1 METHAHGH
9 EHGHHPYPHLEEV
22 HFHLNRRPVRV
33 FGHTHTGLEIK
44 DAAIAQGVK
53 IARDFLLFLEHEHQP
68 NQPVGDDE
76 EVHVTKHSRF
86 KAIGDDDNS

>member
-1 METHAHGH
+1 METHPLGH
-9 EHGHHPYPHLEEV
+9 EQGHHPHTHLEQVEIHVNTKLVRLLGHV
-22 HFHLNRRPVRV
+22 HN
-33 FGHTHTGLEIK
+33 GLEIK

-53 IARDFLLFLEHEHQP
+53 IQRDFLLFIEHEHQP

-76 EVHVTKHSRF
+76 EITITNHSRF